1 MAVTARIEEVRN
13 EVTEMAKAA
22 PMAQGLMRS
31 MVKLLHDRMLKYNWV
46 GFYMLEPGTQPAVL
60 VLGAFEGAMT
70 PHTRIPLNQGICGAA
85 ASSGQTVVVDD
96 VSRDPR
102 NQIGDCGSGLRP
114 RQDYG
119 RTRHR
124 QPLPCRVHGRT
135 SDLCAA
141 LCDACRKETGSCREM
156 KRVVAGLIV
165 RDGKL
170 LVCQRTRHQTMP
182 LKWEFPGGKIEEGE
196 QPRDALR
203 RELDEE
209 LGIAAT
215 IGDEV
220 ARIQHE
226 YPNGGMVELRFYLVR
241 EFKGELENR
250 IFRDMQWIQPKNLPK
265 FDFLEADLTLVKDL
279 AAGKLL

>member
-1 MAVTARIEEVRN
+1 
-13 EVTEMAKAA
+13 
-22 PMAQGLMRS
+22 
-31 MVKLLHDRMLKYNWV
+31 
-46 GFYMLEPGTQPAVL
+46 
-60 VLGAFEGAMT
+60 
-70 PHTRIPLNQGICGAA
+70 
-85 ASSGQTVVVDD
+85 
-96 VSRDPR
+96 
-102 NQIGDCGSGLRP
+102 
-114 RQDYG
+114 
-119 RTRHR
+119 
-124 QPLPCRVHGRT
+124 
-135 SDLCAA
+135 
-141 LCDACRKETGSCREM
+141 M

-226 YPNGGMVELRFYLVR
+226 YPNGGMVELRFYVVR
-241 EFKGELENR
+241 EFQRELENR
-250 IFRDMQWIQPKNLPK
+250 IFHDMQWVRPKDLPK
-265 FDFLEADLTLVKDL
+265 FDFLEADLNLVKDL